1 MKFVLVV
8 LEDAEATEVTR
19 ALVDAGFRVTRLV
32 SGGGLLRRGHTVFFT
47 AVDDERV
54 DEAVALVRQH
64 LPKAEQAGARR
75 GMLFVL
81 PVDAYI
87 QA

>member
-1 MKFVLVV
+1 MKFILVV
-8 LEDAEATEVTR
+8 LEDAEAAEVTR
-19 ALVDAGFRVTRLV
+19 ALVDAGLRVTRLV
-32 SGGGLLRRGHTVFFT
+32 SGGGLLRRGHSVFFT
-47 AVDDERV
+47 AVEDDKV
-54 DEAVALVRQH
+54 DEAVALVRAH

-81 PVDAYI
+81 PVEAYI

>member
-8 LEDAEATEVTR
+8 LEDSEAAEVTR
-19 ALVDAGFRVTRLV
+19 ALVQAGFRVTRLV

-47 AVDDERV
+47 AVEDDRV
-54 DEAVALVRQH
+54 DEAVNLVRAH
-64 LPKAEQAGARR
+64 LKPQEQPAARR

-81 PVDAYI
+81 PVEAHI

>member
-8 LEDAEATEVTR
+8 LEDAEASEVTR
-19 ALVDAGFRVTRLV
+19 ALIEAGFRVTRLV

-47 AVDDERV
+47 AVEEERV
-54 DEAVALVRQH
+54 DEVIALIRAH
-64 LPKAEQAGARR
+64 LPPAEGPTARR

-81 PVDAYI
+81 PVVQYVQI
-87 QA
+87 

>member
-8 LEDAEATEVTR
+8 LEDAEAAEVTR
-19 ALVDAGFRVTRLV
+19 ALVDAGLRVTRLV

-54 DEAVALVRQH
+54 DEAITRIRQH

-81 PVDAYI
+81 PVEEYI

>member
-54 DEAVALVRQH
+54 DEAVALVWQH